1 MVTEVYNYF
10 YSSSL
15 KNLYKPIYKQINY
28 INAICDALSG
38 DWVNAARVSSLTS
51 IDVILVTSHLTKL
64 HDLRVALNAI
74 DCVFRVYPG

>member
-28 INAICDALSG
+28 INAMCDALSG
-38 DWVNAARVSSLTS
+38 DV
-51 IDVILVTSHLTKL
+51 
-64 HDLRVALNAI
+64 LRAEETLLA
-74 DCVFRVYPG
+74 